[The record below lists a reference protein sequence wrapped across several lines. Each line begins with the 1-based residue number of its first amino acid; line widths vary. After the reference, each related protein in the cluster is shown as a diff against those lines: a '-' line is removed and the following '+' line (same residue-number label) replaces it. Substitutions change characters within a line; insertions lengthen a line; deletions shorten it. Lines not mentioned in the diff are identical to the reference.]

1 MTQATGAI
9 HAAKM
14 DSPRLQRMLALLQR
28 GGRYT
33 TMDVII
39 GAKVC
44 AVNSIAAELRENGVP
59 VHCKRNGD
67 VWEYWLD

>member
-14 DSPRLQRMLALLQR
+14 DSPRLQRMLALLQQ

-33 TMDVII
+33 TRDIVMQ
-39 GAKVC
+39 AHVC

-67 VWEYWLD
+67 VWEYWL